1 MGGITVEKE
10 DTKGEIRTH
19 KDLEVWTIGIEL
31 VEKIYKSSKT
41 FPREEIYGLAAQMRR
56 AATSVP
62 SNIAE
67 GAARNSRKEFIQ
79 FLYISLGSLAEL
91 ETQITIAHKLGY
103 MTNEEPL
110 SETVEKLRR
119 KLLNLIKYL
128 KNK

>member
-1 MGGITVEKE
+1 VEKE

-91 ETQITIAHKLGY
+91 ETQVTIAHKLGY

>member
-1 MGGITVEKE
+1 MEKE
-10 DTKGEIRTH
+10 SKDNEIRTH

-91 ETQITIAHKLGY
+91 ETQVTIAHKLGY